1 MRNRTTLRGRRRPR
15 TQRPTPPE
23 APEPWWKRHARTLW
37 LGAGIPVIGAV
48 VTAIALQLLG
58 LGGESGPSPVPAPS
72 GTASG
77 RPSTAPFVVTARQ
90 EDDAGC
96 TALPRRVSSPEDRAD
111 LVSGGD
117 AGAVVRRNQGARV
130 GELRVGL
137 TLEGGASSLTVTS
150 IGIRPTSPRAVE
162 PLAGTL
168 VCEPDGGGEAKIQL
182 YADMDSP
189 APVFLQG
196 RDSAQEYFRGNVV
209 TLDPG
214 EQVNLSATFSSE
226 QGSREFELLIH
237 YVQNGKEGT
246 VPVPAPRGGRY
257 AVTGFA
263 TRYGAVYEGSDGGV
277 YRRLDDSRPCRWAP
291 GSPGC

>member
-1 MRNRTTLRGRRRPR
+1 MRNRTTLRGLRHRTRRPA
-15 TQRPTPPE
+15 PPE
-23 APEPWWKRHARTLW
+23 VPEPWWKRHARVLW

-48 VTAIALQLLG
+48 ATAIALQLLG
-58 LGGESGPSPVPAPS
+58 LGGETEPSPASAPGAASS
-72 GTASG
+72 GGT
-77 RPSTAPFVVTARQ
+77 PTAPFVVTARQ
-90 EDDAGC
+90 ENDAGC
-96 TALPRRVSSPEDRAD
+96 TALPHRVSSPQDRAD

-117 AGAVVRRNQGARV
+117 ADAVVRRNRGARV

-150 IGIRPTSPRAVE
+150 IGIRPTSPRAVG

-168 VCEPDGGGEAKIQL
+168 VCEPDAGGEAKIQL

-189 APVFLQG
+189 DPVFLTG
-196 RDSAQEYFRGNVV
+196 RGSAREYFRENVV
-209 TLDPG
+209 TLGPG

-226 QGSREFELLIH
+226 KGSREFELLVR
-237 YVQNGKEGT
+237 YVRNGKEGA

-263 TRYGAVYEGSDGGV
+263 TRYGDVYEGSDGGV
-277 YRRLDDSRPCRWAP
+277 YRRLDGSRPCRWAP
-291 GSPGC
+291 RSPGC